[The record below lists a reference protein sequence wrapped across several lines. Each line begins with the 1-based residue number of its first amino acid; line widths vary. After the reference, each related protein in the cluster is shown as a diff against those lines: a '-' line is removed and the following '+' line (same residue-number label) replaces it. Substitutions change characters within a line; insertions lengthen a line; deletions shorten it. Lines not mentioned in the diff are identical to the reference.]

1 MRREL
6 SVAFGNLLKKIFS
19 KKQLSEMSDIPDSYN
34 NTLNQ
39 SENQDY
45 LSIFDN
51 KAEKLTLSLFIKS
64 HLSDESY
71 LSELD
76 LSRDKLEFLTSPFD
90 EGKQSGLQ
98 TPVSYTHLDV
108 YKRQAVV
115 YASSPL
121 EQPALHIRIVLLF
134 ALACFINGRTVL
146 VR

>member
-1 MRREL
+1 
-6 SVAFGNLLKKIFS
+6 
-19 KKQLSEMSDIPDSYN
+19 MSDIPDSYN

-51 KAEKLTLSLFIKS
+51 KAEKLSLSLFIKS

-71 LSELD
+71 LAELD

-98 TPVSYTHLDV
+98 TLKNIIMAMLTGTDSRPIIP
-108 YKRQAVV
+108 AVTRFL
-115 YASSPL
+115 SFLP
-121 EQPALHIRIVLLF
+121 I
-134 ALACFINGRTVL
+134 
-146 VR
+146 